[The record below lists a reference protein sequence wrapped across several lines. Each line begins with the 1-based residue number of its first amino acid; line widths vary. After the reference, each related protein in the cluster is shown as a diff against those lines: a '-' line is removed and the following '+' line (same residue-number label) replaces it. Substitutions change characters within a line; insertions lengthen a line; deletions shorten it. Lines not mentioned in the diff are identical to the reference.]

1 MRQQTLA
8 SQASFEKYG
17 RKTRRELFLE
27 EMNQVVPWSELE
39 ALVEPHYPKAGNG
52 RRPVGLGIMLRTYFV
67 QQWFNLSDPGVE
79 EALYDSTSLRR
90 FVGVDLGVAP
100 APDETSVCRFR
111 HLLEKYELGGAMLDA
126 VNHHLDSKGIRI
138 TTGTIVD
145 ATIIHAPSS
154 TKNSTGK
161 RDPEMH
167 QTRKG
172 KQWYF
177 GLKAHIGVDSKVGVV
192 HSVCTSAAS
201 VADVHML
208 PDLLH
213 GEERKVWGD
222 GGYQGQTE
230 VIRQAAPHAQDMT
243 CRRTRF
249 RNYVDEE
256 ARRKNTTKSRVRAKV
271 EHPFRILKQIFGFDK
286 VRYLGIN
293 KNHHRLCVCFAL
305 INLYL
310 HRKRLTL
317 LGA

>member
-111 HLLEKYELGGAMLDA
+111 HLLEKHELGGAMLDA
-126 VNHHLDSKGIRI
+126 VNHHLDSKGK
-138 TTGTIVD
+138 
-145 ATIIHAPSS
+145 H
-154 TKNSTGK
+154 
-161 RDPEMH
+161 
-167 QTRKG
+167 
-172 KQWYF
+172 
-177 GLKAHIGVDSKVGVV
+177 
-192 HSVCTSAAS
+192 
-201 VADVHML
+201 
-208 PDLLH
+208 
-213 GEERKVWGD
+213 
-222 GGYQGQTE
+222 
-230 VIRQAAPHAQDMT
+230 
-243 CRRTRF
+243 
-249 RNYVDEE
+249 
-256 ARRKNTTKSRVRAKV
+256 
-271 EHPFRILKQIFGFDK
+271 IFGFDK
-286 VRYLGIN
+286 VRYRGIN
-293 KNHHRLCVCFAL
+293 KNHRRLCVCFAL